1 MRKDNYGIL
10 EKTTEAL
17 KMIKVAEDYKQAD
30 RELMDYVGKQIKR
43 SKSISELLNIWVD
56 GSKGLEL
63 LRFRHNKL
71 KGKGELPA
79 DIKMLKALDT
89 DTDPEAVADRENYPE
104 EYVFSKMSLDNLD
117 NITQINDVYSLDFIV
132 TKADKTGLACVL
144 LLHYLNCGDYKGLNY
159 QESIQDKLMRTL
171 REAIYYIGSSPEF
184 NGRER
189 VWGFKLEDN
198 DFMGLYGGGL
208 KDLLTEEQSVLAIEI
223 KKILNDLLATVWTE
237 VAFTSGLE
245 VASELEQVLRADKT
259 ELGID
264 LVEDLTITRNF
275 AVVRE
280 YREDRIYYRVNVEA
294 LELLATM
301 IKDLELDGLDE
312 NKLILDLIAQR

>member
-17 KMIKVAEDYKQAD
+17 KMIKVAEDYRQAD
-30 RELMDYVGKQIKR
+30 RELMDFLEKQIKR
-43 SKSISELLNIWVD
+43 SRTISELLEIWVD

-79 DIKMLKALDT
+79 DIKMLKALEKG
-89 DTDPEAVADRENYPE
+89 TDPEAVADRENYPE
-104 EYVFSKMSLDNLD
+104 EYVFSKIGSDGFP
-117 NITQINDVYSLDFIV
+117 QVAEAYSLDFVV
-132 TKADKTGLACVL
+132 TTADKISLACVL
-144 LLHYLNCGDYKGLNY
+144 LLDYLNRGDYKGLHY
-159 QESIQDKLMRTL
+159 EESIQDKLMRTL
-171 REAIYYIGSSPEF
+171 REAIYCISSSPEF

-198 DFMGLYGGGL
+198 NFMGSFGGGL
-208 KDLLTEEQSVLAIEI
+208 KDLLCEEQSVLAIEI
-223 KKILNDLLATVWTE
+223 KRILNDLLAVVWTE

-259 ELGID
+259 ELDAD
-264 LVEDLTITRNF
+264 LVEGLNLTKDF
-275 AVVRE
+275 AVRRE
-280 YREDRIYYRVNVEA
+280 YREDKIYYRVNVEA
-294 LELLATM
+294 LEVYSKM

-312 NKLILDLIAQR
+312 NKLILKMIAQR